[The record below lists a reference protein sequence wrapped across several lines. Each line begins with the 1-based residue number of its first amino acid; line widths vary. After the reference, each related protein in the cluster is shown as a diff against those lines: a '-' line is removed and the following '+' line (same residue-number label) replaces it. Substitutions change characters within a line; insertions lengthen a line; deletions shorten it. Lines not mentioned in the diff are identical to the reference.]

1 MTMIHFIA
9 ILKFYYFTNINI
21 LVAALDTS
29 SAFVSQIRYVHTD
42 KAKEESSE
50 QKE

>member
-21 LVAALDTS
+21 LVAASDTS

>member
-21 LVAALDTS
+21 LASDTS